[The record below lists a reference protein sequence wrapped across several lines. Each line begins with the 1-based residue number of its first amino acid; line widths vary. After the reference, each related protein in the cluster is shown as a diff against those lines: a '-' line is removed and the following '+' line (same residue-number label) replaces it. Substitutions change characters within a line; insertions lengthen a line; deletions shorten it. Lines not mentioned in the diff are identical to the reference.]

1 MCFCWCVK
9 GDLETLKKVLTLA
22 VALAVV
28 SSGYLCE
35 VNGAAE
41 PITKKAP
48 SISEFNI
55 YVPKELNERQKDL
68 VEIGRYTASG
78 DLGSLRET
86 IISAIE
92 RGTLTPQ
99 EVSIAIRQLYSA
111 AGLKQMNAAL
121 ATFEQLRE
129 ERPEFGVDYDK
140 LVPKRVGLSAL
151 LGNGSNSTNMAA
163 KIKADEASTAV
174 KYNTFR
180 IKKPKPQNRNRSRL
194 GKLDRELV
202 AAAALGTRVGKSN
215 AVFATSKKSLTELG
229 LIPQQIEYLENM
241 LSN

>member
-1 MCFCWCVK
+1 M
-9 GDLETLKKVLTLA
+9 KKVLTLA

-55 YVPKELNERQKDL
+55 YMCQKELNERQKILLKSDVIQL
-68 VEIGRYTASG
+68 AEILA
-78 DLGSLRET
+78 LRET

-151 LGNGSNSTNMAA
+151 LGNGS
-163 KIKADEASTAV
+163 K
-174 KYNTFR
+174 
-180 IKKPKPQNRNRSRL
+180 
-194 GKLDRELV
+194 
-202 AAAALGTRVGKSN
+202 
-215 AVFATSKKSLTELG
+215 
-229 LIPQQIEYLENM
+229 
-241 LSN
+241 

>member
-1 MCFCWCVK
+1 M
-9 GDLETLKKVLTLA
+9 KKVLTLA
-22 VALAVV
+22 VTIAVLGG
-28 SSGYLCE
+28 GYMFQAD
-35 VNGAAE
+35 GANE

-48 SISEFNI
+48 SISEFNTYI
-55 YVPKELNERQKDL
+55 PKELNARQRDL
-68 VEIGRYTASG
+68 VDIGRFTASG
-78 DLGSLRET
+78 DQDSLRET
-86 IISAIE
+86 IVSAIE

-140 LVPKRVGLSAL
+140 MVPKRVGLSAL
-151 LGNGSNSTNMAA
+151 LGNGANGATGPA
-163 KIKADEASTAV
+163 KVKGEEQQDLV

-202 AAAALGTRVGKSN
+202 AAAALGTRVGKTN

-229 LIPQQIEYLENM
+229 LSPQQIEYLENM
-241 LSN
+241 INN

>member
-1 MCFCWCVK
+1 M
-9 GDLETLKKVLTLA
+9 
-22 VALAVV
+22 
-28 SSGYLCE
+28 
-35 VNGAAE
+35 
-41 PITKKAP
+41 
-48 SISEFNI
+48 
-55 YVPKELNERQKDL
+55 
-68 VEIGRYTASG
+68 VEIGRYTANG
-78 DLGSLRET
+78 NLGSLRET

-121 ATFEQLRE
+121 AAFEQLRE

-151 LGNGSNSTNMAA
+151 LGNPTNSNNVAA
-163 KIKADEASTAV
+163 KIKLDEATAAV

-229 LIPQQIEYLENM
+229 LSPQQIEYLENM

>member
-1 MCFCWCVK
+1 M
-9 GDLETLKKVLTLA
+9 KKVLTLA

-151 LGNGSNSTNMAA
+151 LGNGSNST
-163 KIKADEASTAV
+163 
-174 KYNTFR
+174 YNTFR

-229 LIPQQIEYLENM
+229 LSPQQIEYLENM